1 MGSLLSLIP
10 IFSQLLDKILPD
22 KGAADAAKLELVKLA
37 QQGELAQINADV
49 SIATAQAETNKVE
62 AASASLWVSGWRPA
76 VGWCCALAVGFKYI
90 GGPLLFMVGQAVGHP
105 VDLPRIDTEEL
116 WPLLLGMLGLGSL
129 RTYERVRGA
138 IPPGK

>member
-62 AASASLWVSGWRPA
+62 AASASFFVSGARPFIMWICG
-76 VGWCCALAVGFKYI
+76 VGLGMQFLVL
-90 GGPLLFMVGQAVGHP
+90 PLLTWGAAFAGKPIV
-105 VDLPRIDTEEL
+105 LPALDMEALTT
-116 WPLLLGMLGLGSL
+116 LLLGMLGLGGL
-129 RTYERVRGA
+129 RTFEKLKGVART
-138 IPPGK
+138 